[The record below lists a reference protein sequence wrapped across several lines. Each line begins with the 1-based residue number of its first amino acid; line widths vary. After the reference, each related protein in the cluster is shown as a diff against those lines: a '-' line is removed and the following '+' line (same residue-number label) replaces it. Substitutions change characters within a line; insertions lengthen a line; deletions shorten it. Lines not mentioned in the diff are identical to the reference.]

1 MTDIDLSSPISIDD
15 SPCRSQINQTFTTSS
30 IENMLKRKDNRKEF
44 TVIENNQ
51 KKSSSAWATFG
62 FPARLSEN
70 GTYERIHGFASCF
83 QCKTT
88 YTFHSDGS
96 GSTKHLLRHIC
107 AKSALSSE
115 HYYEGP
121 LDKLFKSKKTA
132 SVTLNSKDSTKIKD
146 DLTKWICTSIRP
158 FNMVEDPGRK
168 YQDLDSSQL
177 LVTPTTISKNVHQLA
192 EQYRSLLQ
200 PILIQQAA
208 NSCLCLCPDLWTDK
222 YRKVNYLGLTAVFTD
237 KNYELIL
244 LDLCCC
250 EYQEVDKSGD
260 SVLQAIRRQLDLYG
274 LTSYMDNN
282 KIVFTCDRGPNILKA
297 LKGKFILTPTT
308 PTTKEKKSKTI
319 IQSSSDDTSSEDEI
333 KSPSPSKYIESN
345 TSLSEL
351 TSKAS
356 ELLGIITTSKQLVKY
371 VKLTGLNKSIQDA
384 GGLVLK
390 QSTIVRWLSLSNLLE
405 SIDLSYEHLRLVLSK
420 STNNKQTF
428 KLNKINVD
436 GLKDLICLL
445 SVFKDVCIL
454 VQTGTRPSLH
464 MAYIAMNKL
473 ERHLSGTDVDENG
486 ESITIDDRHEGTE
499 FFRRRLL
506 QLLRTMFTFDEKH
519 LSAAVL
525 HPLYRRLT
533 FASAYSKT
541 IAHSYIRQQIDEI
554 LGLNSQEQMTLPE
567 PSKKKH
573 KSMEDQFADPD
584 EVGGIDGI
592 DMVLATTVKND
603 ELDKYLRMNIEDIY
617 KQPNPLPF
625 WKHHQHKFPC
635 LSLLAR
641 RLFSIP
647 VTSAAV
653 ERSFSAA
660 GLAVTERRSSLDP
673 DTVNDILFVRS
684 IQNLLERNPD
694 FFS

>member
-15 SPCRSQINQTFTTSS
+15 SPSRPRIKQTFTTSS

-44 TVIENNQ
+44 MVIENNQ
-51 KKSSSAWATFG
+51 KKSSSAWANFG
-62 FPARLSEN
+62 FPARLDGNS
-70 GTYERIHGFASCF
+70 TYERIHGFASCF

-115 HYYEGP
+115 HYHDGL

-158 FNMVEDPGRK
+158 FNMIEDPGRK

-200 PILIQQAA
+200 PILKQQAA
-208 NSCLCLCPDLWTDK
+208 NSCLCLCPDLWTDI

-244 LDLCCC
+244 LDLCC
-250 EYQEVDKSGD
+250 S
-260 SVLQAIRRQLDLYG
+260 S
-274 LTSYMDNN
+274 
-282 KIVFTCDRGPNILKA
+282 
-297 LKGKFILTPTT
+297 TT
-308 PTTKEKKSKTI
+308 PTTKEKKFKAI
-319 IQSSSDDTSSEDEI
+319 IQSSSDDTLSEDEA
-333 KSPSPSKYIESN
+333 KTPSPSKYIESN

-356 ELLGIITTSKQLVKY
+356 ELLDIITISKQLVKY
-371 VKLTGLNKSIQDA
+371 IKQIGLNKSIQDA
-384 GGLVLK
+384 GGVVLK

-420 STNNKQTF
+420 STNSKQ
-428 KLNKINVD
+428 KLKLIKINVD
-436 GLKDLICLL
+436 GLKDLVYLL

-486 ESITIDDRHEGTE
+486 ESITIDDRHEG
-499 FFRRRLL
+499 
-506 QLLRTMFTFDEKH
+506 D
-519 LSAAVL
+519 
-525 HPLYRRLT
+525 
-533 FASAYSKT
+533 
-541 IAHSYIRQQIDEI
+541 
-554 LGLNSQEQMTLPE
+554 
-567 PSKKKH
+567 
-573 KSMEDQFADPD
+573 
-584 EVGGIDGI
+584 
-592 DMVLATTVKND
+592 
-603 ELDKYLRMNIEDIY
+603 
-617 KQPNPLPF
+617 
-625 WKHHQHKFPC
+625 
-635 LSLLAR
+635 
-641 RLFSIP
+641 
-647 VTSAAV
+647 
-653 ERSFSAA
+653 
-660 GLAVTERRSSLDP
+660 
-673 DTVNDILFVRS
+673 
-684 IQNLLERNPD
+684 
-694 FFS
+694 

>member
-15 SPCRSQINQTFTTSS
+15 SPSRPRIKQTFTTSS

-44 TVIENNQ
+44 MVIENNQ
-51 KKSSSAWATFG
+51 KKSSSAWANFG
-62 FPARLSEN
+62 FPARLDGNS
-70 GTYERIHGFASCF
+70 TYERIHGFASCF

-115 HYYEGP
+115 HYHDGL

-158 FNMVEDPGRK
+158 FNMIEDPGRK

-200 PILIQQAA
+200 PILKQQAA

-260 SVLQAIRRQLDLYG
+260 SVLQAIRRQLDLYD

-297 LKGKFILTPTT
+297 LKGKFILTSTT
-308 PTTKEKKSKTI
+308 PTTKEKKFKAI
-319 IQSSSDDTSSEDEI
+319 IQSSSDDTLSEDEA
-333 KSPSPSKYIESN
+333 KTPSPSKYIESN

-356 ELLGIITTSKQLVKY
+356 ELLDIITISKQLVKY
-371 VKLTGLNKSIQDA
+371 IKQIGLNKSIQDA
-384 GGLVLK
+384 GGVVLK
-390 QSTIVRWLSLSNLLE
+390 QSTIVRWLSLSNLLG

-420 STNNKQTF
+420 STN
-428 KLNKINVD
+428 I
-436 GLKDLICLL
+436 
-445 SVFKDVCIL
+445 FKDVCIL

-486 ESITIDDRHEGTE
+486 ESITIDDRHEG
-499 FFRRRLL
+499 
-506 QLLRTMFTFDEKH
+506 D
-519 LSAAVL
+519 
-525 HPLYRRLT
+525 
-533 FASAYSKT
+533 
-541 IAHSYIRQQIDEI
+541 
-554 LGLNSQEQMTLPE
+554 
-567 PSKKKH
+567 
-573 KSMEDQFADPD
+573 
-584 EVGGIDGI
+584 
-592 DMVLATTVKND
+592 
-603 ELDKYLRMNIEDIY
+603 
-617 KQPNPLPF
+617 
-625 WKHHQHKFPC
+625 
-635 LSLLAR
+635 
-641 RLFSIP
+641 
-647 VTSAAV
+647 
-653 ERSFSAA
+653 
-660 GLAVTERRSSLDP
+660 
-673 DTVNDILFVRS
+673 
-684 IQNLLERNPD
+684 
-694 FFS
+694 

>member
-1 MTDIDLSSPISIDD
+1 INISTDFSREMTDIGLSSSILIDD
-15 SPCRSQINQTFTTSS
+15 SPSRLQINQTFTTSS

-44 TVIENNQ
+44 TVIENSQ

-62 FPARLSEN
+62 FPARLIEN
-70 GTYERIHGFASCF
+70 DTYELIHGFASCF

-96 GSTKHLLRHIC
+96 GSTKHLLRHVC
-107 AKSALSSE
+107 SKSALSSE
-115 HYYEGP
+115 HYHEGP
-121 LDKLFKSKKTA
+121 LEKLFKSKKTT

-158 FNMVEDPGRK
+158 FNIIEDLGLRNVLQTAMDFSRK
-168 YQDLDSSQL
+168 YPDLDSSQL

-200 PILIQQAA
+200 PILIEQAA

-222 YRKVNYLGLTAVFTD
+222 YRKVNYLGLTAMFAN

-260 SVLQAIRRQLDLYG
+260 SILQHKKKRI
-274 LTSYMDNN
+274 
-282 KIVFTCDRGPNILKA
+282 ILA
-297 LKGKFILTPTT
+297 STT
-308 PTTKEKKSKTI
+308 PTTKGKKAKTI
-319 IQSSSDDTSSEDEI
+319 IQSSSDDTSSEDET
-333 KSPSPSKYIESN
+333 KTPSPSKYIESN

-356 ELLGIITTSKQLVKY
+356 ELLDIITTSKQLVKY
-371 VKLTGLNKSIQDA
+371 IKQTGLNKSIQD
-384 GGLVLK
+384 GGGVVLK
-390 QSTIVRWLSLSNLLE
+390 QATIVRWLSLSNLLE

-420 STNNKQTF
+420 STNSKQAF
-428 KLNKINVD
+428 KLIKINVD
-436 GLKDLICLL
+436 GLKDLIYLL

-473 ERHLSGTDVDENG
+473 ERHLSGTDADESG
-486 ESITIDDRHEGTE
+486 EFITIDDRHEGTE

-519 LSAAVL
+519 LAAAVL

-533 FASAYSKT
+533 FASTYSKT
-541 IAHSYIRQQIDEI
+541 IAHSYIHQQVDEI
-554 LGLNSQEQMTLPE
+554 LGLNSQEQMTLSE

-584 EVGGIDGI
+584 DVGGIDGI
-592 DMVLATTVKND
+592 DMVSTTTVKND

-617 KQPNPLPF
+617 KQSNPLPF

-684 IQNLLERNPD
+684 IQNLLEQNPD

>member
-1 MTDIDLSSPISIDD
+1 M
-15 SPCRSQINQTFTTSS
+15 
-30 IENMLKRKDNRKEF
+30 
-44 TVIENNQ
+44 
-51 KKSSSAWATFG
+51 
-62 FPARLSEN
+62 
-70 GTYERIHGFASCF
+70 GTLA
-83 QCKTT
+83 
-88 YTFHSDGS
+88 
-96 GSTKHLLRHIC
+96 
-107 AKSALSSE
+107 AN
-115 HYYEGP
+115 
-121 LDKLFKSKKTA
+121 SKKTA

-158 FNMVEDPGRK
+158 FNMVEDP
-168 YQDLDSSQL
+168 
-177 LVTPTTISKNVHQLA
+177 A
-192 EQYRSLLQ
+192 
-200 PILIQQAA
+200 
-208 NSCLCLCPDLWTDK
+208 
-222 YRKVNYLGLTAVFTD
+222 
-237 KNYELIL
+237 
-244 LDLCCC
+244 
-250 EYQEVDKSGD
+250 
-260 SVLQAIRRQLDLYG
+260 
-274 LTSYMDNN
+274 
-282 KIVFTCDRGPNILKA
+282 
-297 LKGKFILTPTT
+297 PTT

-333 KSPSPSKYIESN
+333 KTPSPLKYIESN

-473 ERHLSGTDVDENG
+473 KRHLSGTDVDENG

-625 WKHHQHKFPC
+625 WKYHQHKFPC

>member
-15 SPCRSQINQTFTTSS
+15 SPSRPRIKQTFTTSS

-44 TVIENNQ
+44 MVIENNQ
-51 KKSSSAWATFG
+51 KKSSSAWANFG
-62 FPARLSEN
+62 FPARLDGNS
-70 GTYERIHGFASCF
+70 TYERIHGFASCF

-115 HYYEGP
+115 HYHDGL

-158 FNMVEDPGRK
+158 FNMIEDPGRK

-200 PILIQQAA
+200 PILKQQAA

-244 LDLCCC
+244 LDLCC
-250 EYQEVDKSGD
+250 S
-260 SVLQAIRRQLDLYG
+260 S
-274 LTSYMDNN
+274 
-282 KIVFTCDRGPNILKA
+282 
-297 LKGKFILTPTT
+297 TT
-308 PTTKEKKSKTI
+308 PTTKEKKFKAI
-319 IQSSSDDTSSEDEI
+319 IQSSSDDTLSEDEA
-333 KSPSPSKYIESN
+333 KTPSPSKYIESN

-356 ELLGIITTSKQLVKY
+356 ELLDIITISKQLVKY
-371 VKLTGLNKSIQDA
+371 IKQIGLNKSIQDA
-384 GGLVLK
+384 GGVVLK
-390 QSTIVRWLSLSNLLE
+390 QSTIVRWLSLSNLLG

-420 STNNKQTF
+420 STN
-428 KLNKINVD
+428 I
-436 GLKDLICLL
+436 
-445 SVFKDVCIL
+445 FKDVCIL

-486 ESITIDDRHEGTE
+486 ESITIDDRHEG
-499 FFRRRLL
+499 
-506 QLLRTMFTFDEKH
+506 D
-519 LSAAVL
+519 
-525 HPLYRRLT
+525 
-533 FASAYSKT
+533 
-541 IAHSYIRQQIDEI
+541 
-554 LGLNSQEQMTLPE
+554 
-567 PSKKKH
+567 
-573 KSMEDQFADPD
+573 
-584 EVGGIDGI
+584 
-592 DMVLATTVKND
+592 
-603 ELDKYLRMNIEDIY
+603 
-617 KQPNPLPF
+617 
-625 WKHHQHKFPC
+625 
-635 LSLLAR
+635 
-641 RLFSIP
+641 
-647 VTSAAV
+647 
-653 ERSFSAA
+653 
-660 GLAVTERRSSLDP
+660 
-673 DTVNDILFVRS
+673 
-684 IQNLLERNPD
+684 
-694 FFS
+694 